1 MKWSD
6 PRDSLVFD
14 WTSALESS
22 VSIKQLRAP
31 QIARQKTR
39 TACISTRQNGDVN
52 LPITALCTL
61 QFFRTEKVL
70 NRPMPMHTRLARAA
84 RLVERRVFLKALA
97 LGVSLPVAARLGQ
110 LATAQ
115 ATGAQKRMMV
125 LFLPHG
131 IAPEHYNP
139 KVNSSNPTDFALDQ
153 TNESTLAPLEPYKKY
168 VNVYQ
173 GLQYLGD
180 GQTHEGVV
188 NFLSGYK
195 LADDSGARTSFEHVI
210 GKELGIRPL
219 ILGACAN
226 RGYGLDASSKVFW
239 NGTAVD
245 PEKNPA
251 AAADR
256 LFGGSTAP
264 TQPSNPDQPNPDLK
278 LRSEILKLNHAELEE
293 LHNAVNGLTSERSK
307 LQTHLQ
313 SIQAIKA
320 RADSALSGGNNGGGA
335 GGGVSSCS
343 TMPNMPLVEQVRA
356 ASAGE
361 VDVPGVIGY
370 FHQEA
375 NFELLFQA
383 QLQLATQALVCNAA
397 PIVGVQPLYTTC
409 EIDFSFAGTPGSHHS
424 ALSHAMTSPAPGYQW
439 DSPPSIDNVDPKPR
453 AAFAKAQRW
462 FTKQL
467 VDHVVSVLA
476 TTEDP
481 SAPGSTVL
489 DNTLIYW
496 ASEISDGANHL
507 RDSVIDY
514 PGLPVHLPLV
524 TIGSAGG
531 ALKTGQVVQLPI
543 VDRETKP
550 NPARPA
556 TDLYLTLAKAMGA
569 NNATFPDTTGVI
581 SEVLA

>member
-1 MKWSD
+1 MY
-6 PRDSLVFD
+6 
-14 WTSALESS
+14 
-22 VSIKQLRAP
+22 RAVP
-31 QIARQKTR
+31 
-39 TACISTRQNGDVN
+39 
-52 LPITALCTL
+52 
-61 QFFRTEKVL
+61 RTEKVM

-125 LFLPHG
+125 LYLPHG

-139 KVNSSNPTDFALDQ
+139 KVNGSNPLDFALDQ
-153 TNESTLAPLEPYKKY
+153 TNASTLAPLEPFKKY

-173 GLQYLGD
+173 GLQYLGE
-180 GQTHEGVV
+180 GETHESVV
-188 NFLSGYK
+188 NFLSGYRGR
-195 LADDSGARTSFEHVI
+195 DDTGARTTFEHVI

-239 NGTAVD
+239 NGTAID

-251 AAADR
+251 AAANR
-256 LFGGSTAP
+256 LFGGSTTP
-264 TQPSNPDQPNPDLK
+264 TQPSNPDQPNPDLA
-278 LRSEILKLNHAELEE
+278 LRAEILQLNHAELED
-293 LHNAVNGLTSERSK
+293 LHNAVDGLTSERSK

-313 SIQAIKA
+313 AIRSMKA
-320 RADSALSGGNNGGGA
+320 RADSALSGGNNGGGP
-335 GGGVSSCS
+335 GNVVSSCS

-356 ASAGE
+356 ATVGE
-361 VDVPGVIGY
+361 VDVPGVVGY
-370 FHQEA
+370 FHQEK

-383 QLQLATQALVCNAA
+383 QLQLATQALICNAA
-397 PIVGVQPLYTTC
+397 PIIGVQPLYTTC

-424 ALSHAMTSPAPGYQW
+424 ALSHAMTGPAPSYQW
-439 DSPPSIDNVDPKPR
+439 DSPPSIDNVNPEPR

-476 TTEDP
+476 ATEDP
-481 SAPGSTVL
+481 TAPGSTVL

-496 ASEISDGANHL
+496 ASEISDGANHR
-507 RDSVIDY
+507 RDSLIFH

-524 TIGSAGG
+524 TIGGAGG
-531 ALKTGQVVQLPI
+531 GLKTGRVVQLPI
-543 VDRETKP
+543 VEEKVQP